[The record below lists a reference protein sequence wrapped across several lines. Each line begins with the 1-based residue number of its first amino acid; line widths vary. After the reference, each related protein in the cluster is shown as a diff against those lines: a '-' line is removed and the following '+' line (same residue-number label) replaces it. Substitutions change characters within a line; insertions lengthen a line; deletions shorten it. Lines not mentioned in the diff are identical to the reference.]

1 MKTIKEHYDEEI
13 AIISAC
19 LGHYTEFGY
28 TPELQPIVDALKE
41 CKEKL
46 IKAKEELWQST
57 K

>member
-1 MKTIKEHYDEEI
+1 MHKIMKTIKEHYDEEI

-46 IKAKEELWQST
+46 IKAKEEL
-57 K
+57 